1 MKRLVIII
9 VVLVL
14 VGVGVCIGGSLLAP
28 RLIDKAGSTT
38 VGMTPPPA
46 AGVSVVRAR
55 GKVVPLRVETLSF
68 ATAGTV
74 GRLAVEVGE
83 EVSAGQVVARLDT
96 SELAWAA
103 RQAEDALAGARLTY
117 SQTLRVALPEEV
129 TEAEARLS
137 SAEAGLVSAR
147 AGLISARVALTQALA
162 SREGAG
168 VGREAAEAGLR
179 SARASLESARA
190 SLAALESEPDARVI
204 EEARLRWEQARNSL
218 ARMQFERDAVQGRP
232 GTPGYIREQMRL
244 DVANHEI
251 AVRLAEI
258 SYLQAQEGG
267 ATEEALA
274 AARASV
280 AAAEGRVVEAEA
292 QLEGVDEQVTQAEAE
307 VARAEAGVKQ
317 AEAGVV
323 QAEASVA
330 QAQASLERL
339 RAGPDDLAVAQ
350 AALQVRQAEA
360 EVARARERLEEV
372 ELCASFG
379 GTISAVAV
387 EEGGVVTAGA
397 PVVTMADL
405 SGWKIE
411 TKDLDE
417 WGVTHIVPEER
428 VRLVFTAF
436 DDKTLAGHVQE
447 IDLNPTELPSGEV
460 AYKVTIGLDEF
471 DAALRWGMSVRV
483 EFQKAE

>member
-14 VGVGVCIGGSLLAP
+14 VGVGVCVGGSLLAP
-28 RLIDKAGSTT
+28 RLINKAGSTT
-38 VGMTPPPA
+38 VGVTPPPA

-55 GKVVPLRVETLSF
+55 GKVVPVRVETLSF

-74 GRLAVEVGE
+74 GRLVVEVGE
-83 EVSAGQVVARLDT
+83 EVSAGQVVAQLDT

-162 SREGAG
+162 SRERAGA
-168 VGREAAEAGLR
+168 GREAAEAGLR

-244 DVANHEI
+244 DVANYEI

-280 AAAEGRVVEAEA
+280 ATAEGRVVEAQA
-292 QLEGVDEQVTQAEAE
+292 QLEGVDEQVAQAEAE
-307 VARAEAGVKQ
+307 VARAVKQ

-339 RAGPDDLAVAQ
+339 RAGPDELAVAQ

-360 EVARARERLEEV
+360 EVARAKERLGEV
-372 ELCASFG
+372 DLYASFG
-379 GTISAVAV
+379 GTVSAVAV

-397 PVVTMADL
+397 PVVTVADL
-405 SGWKIE
+405 SGWKVE
-411 TKDLDE
+411 TKNLDE

-436 DDKTLAGHVQE
+436 DDKTLAGRVQE

-460 AYKVTIGLDEF
+460 AYKVTIRLDEF